1 MIDIENIC
9 TGNIALHLE
18 FLMLIMEWHMEFI
31 RMLFKLMGKLF
42 LAKIMILIVTKD
54 KDGVPV

>member
-31 RMLFKLMGKLF
+31 RIPFKLMGKLF
-42 LAKIMILIVTKD
+42 LAKIMILIKD
-54 KDGVPV
+54 EDGMPD